1 MELSLTDDLSKF
13 IQERVRT
20 GQYAAPEDVVRAGL
34 AALRQQEA
42 LAQLD
47 SSEIEVLY
55 PGFRQ
60 QIEEGLKAA
69 RAGKLSDGDAFF
81 EELEREE
88 PTDINRKS
96 A

>member
-20 GQYAAPEDVVRAGL
+20 GQYAAPEDVVRAAL

-42 LAQLD
+42 LSQFDNNELD
-47 SSEIEVLY
+47 VLY
-55 PGFRQ
+55 PGYRQ

-69 RAGKLSDGDAFF
+69 RAGKLSDGEEFF

-88 PTDINRKS
+88 TSDVNRKS

>member
-1 MELSLTDDLSKF
+1 MELSLSDDLSQF
-13 IQERVRT
+13 IRERVRT

-34 AALRQQEA
+34 ALLRQHEA

-47 SSEIEVLY
+47 SGELELLY
-55 PGFRQ
+55 PGYRK

-69 RAGKLSDGDAFF
+69 RAGKLSDGEAFF

-88 PTDINRKS
+88 TSDTNRKS